1 MMMKI
6 HQIIAVLAM
15 VFGLGGA
22 FVAYSFSGLS
32 AELITNGSI
41 SLVSSILGLLG
52 IYLFEKDYKIA
63 IVQYIICGI
72 GVLVGTSLFGILG
85 FIFYLMA
92 AVIAYMERDK
102 GGYISSNGLEDAHFF
117 GEESEIRRRYSNFPK
132 NTNNSTVYW
141 IIPTVSVIIII
152 LVGVLGGLSYAND
165 MQAKSDGIE
174 LTNLSSDIKVEYGY
188 YTGGVQGILKSQRDL
203 DNVQI
208 KGLWY
213 SESGAQIDET
223 YDSSLISD
231 IKANHEYNINIPYYK
246 PSNDKP
252 KHVEIQVY
260 ESFDDKP
267 IYSKNITFN

>member
-188 YTGGVQGILKSQRDL
+188 YTGGVQGILKSQRNL

>member
-1 MMMKI
+1 MMKI